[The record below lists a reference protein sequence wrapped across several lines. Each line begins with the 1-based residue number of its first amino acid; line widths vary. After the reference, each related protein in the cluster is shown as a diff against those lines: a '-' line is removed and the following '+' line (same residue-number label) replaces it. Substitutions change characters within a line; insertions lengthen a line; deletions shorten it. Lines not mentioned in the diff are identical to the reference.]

1 MFDKRHKD
9 GPELGSQVNGHAAFD
24 RFADEYDAEL
34 EAALEVSGEDRAY
47 FAKGR
52 VALLGQSL
60 DDLRES
66 PKRGL
71 DFGCGVGTTAPL
83 LREQFG
89 LDQIV
94 GVDVSPRSIE
104 LAQRD
109 AGSGNCRFRVM
120 NEYEPDGT
128 IDLAYCNGVFH
139 HIPLSERK
147 AAVGYVYWALRPGG
161 LFALWENHPWN
172 PGTRYVM
179 AKCVFDKDAVPL
191 KPSESR
197 YLLSDGGFQILR
209 TDFAFIFPR
218 FLKAMRPLE
227 KPLHKLPLGAQYQVL
242 ARKPG

>member
-1 MFDKRHKD
+1 MNEH
-9 GPELGSQVNGHAAFD
+9 AFD

-34 EAALEVSGEDRAY
+34 EAALAVSGEDRAY
-47 FAKGR
+47 FAKRR
-52 VALLGQSL
+52 VSLLGRCL
-60 DDLRES
+60 GDLREL

-109 AGSGNCRFRVM
+109 TGSGNCRFSLI

-139 HIPLSERK
+139 HIPLSER
-147 AAVGYVYWALRPGG
+147 AAAIGYVYRALRPAG
-161 LFALWENHPWN
+161 LFALWENHWWN

-179 AKCVFDKDAVPL
+179 AKCSFDKDAIPL
-191 KPSESR
+191 TPSQTR
-197 YLLSDGGFQILR
+197 GLMSDGGFQILR

-218 FLKAMRPLE
+218 ALKVLRPLE
-227 KPLHKLPLGAQYQVL
+227 KRLQRLPLGAQYQVL
-242 ARKPG
+242 ARKSG

>member
-1 MFDKRHKD
+1 MN
-9 GPELGSQVNGHAAFD
+9 EHAAFD
-24 RFADEYDAEL
+24 RFADEYDAGL
-34 EAALEVSGEDRAY
+34 SAALKVSGEDPGY

-52 VALLGQSL
+52 VSLLGRCL
-60 DDLRES
+60 GELRES

-71 DFGCGVGTTAPL
+71 DFGCGVGNTVPL
-83 LREQFG
+83 LHERFR
-89 LDQIV
+89 LDQII

-104 LAQRD
+104 LAQRHT
-109 AGSGNCRFRVM
+109 GSGNRRFMLM

-139 HIPLSERK
+139 HIPLSERE
-147 AAVGYVYWALRPGG
+147 AAVGCVYRALRPGG
-161 LFALWENHPWN
+161 LFALWENHWWN

-179 AKCVFDKDAVPL
+179 TKCSFDKNAIPL
-191 KPSESR
+191 TSSETR
-197 YLLSDGGFQILR
+197 CLLSDGGFQILR

-218 FLKAMRPLE
+218 FLKALRPLE

>member
-1 MFDKRHKD
+1 MN
-9 GPELGSQVNGHAAFD
+9 EHAAFD

-52 VALLGQSL
+52 VSLLGRCL
-60 DDLRES
+60 DDLRDS

-89 LDQIV
+89 LDQII
-94 GVDVSPRSIE
+94 GVDVSPRSIK
-104 LAQRD
+104 LAQRQ
-109 AGSGNCRFRVM
+109 SCPGNCRFSLI

-139 HIPLSERK
+139 HIPLSERE
-147 AAVGYVYWALRPGG
+147 AAVGYVYRALRSAG
-161 LFALWENHPWN
+161 LFALWENHSWN

-179 AKCVFDKDAVPL
+179 SKCSFDKDAIPL
-191 KPSESR
+191 TPSETR
-197 YLLSDGGFQILR
+197 GLLSDGGFQILR

-218 FLKAMRPLE
+218 ALKVLRPLE
-227 KPLHKLPLGAQYQVL
+227 KQLQKLPLGAQYQVL